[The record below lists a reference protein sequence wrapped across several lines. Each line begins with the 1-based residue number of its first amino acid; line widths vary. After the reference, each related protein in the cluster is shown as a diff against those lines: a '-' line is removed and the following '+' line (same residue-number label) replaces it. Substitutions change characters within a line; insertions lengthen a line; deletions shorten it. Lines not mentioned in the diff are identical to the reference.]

1 MTELILNPKTTKQ
14 LDMAKSNLS
23 HAYLF
28 CGPRGLGKTTTAEK
42 FAGEILGPLASPG
55 DQSRW
60 ILTVTPLEGKAI
72 SSAQAK
78 KIRQF
83 ISSKKPDHINYKVII
98 VDSADHMGIEATN
111 SLLLSLEE
119 PASDTVIIMVTDKP
133 EAMLPT
139 ILSRLQKISFLP
151 PLSEQLD
158 GLYSELGIDST
169 VAKQIGPYPGLLGDF
184 AQKGA
189 DWYSQ
194 QDALALDF
202 IEAGLAGRLKIV
214 ANVAD
219 KSEALQLVEL
229 LSLKT
234 RQETG
239 IDKAW
244 LKRANS
250 LILAHIHL
258 YNNGNPKFVLEKL
271 ALEFE

>member
-1 MTELILNPKTTKQ
+1 MTDLILNPKTTKQ
-14 LDMAKSNLS
+14 LDMAKANLS

-28 CGPRGLGKTTTAEK
+28 CGPRGLGKTVTAEK
-42 FAGEILGPLASPG
+42 FATEILAPVASLG

-60 ILTVTPLEGKAI
+60 ILTVAPLEGKAI

-78 KIRQF
+78 SIRQF
-83 ISSKKPDHINYKVII
+83 INSKKPDHINYKVII
-98 VDSADHMGIEATN
+98 VDSAEHMGIEATN

-119 PASDTVIIMVTDKP
+119 PASDTVIIMVTDQP

-151 PLSEQLD
+151 PLAEQLD
-158 GLYSELGIDST
+158 GFYSKLGINST
-169 VAKQIGPYPGLLGDF
+169 VAKQIGPYPSLLGEF

-189 DWYSQ
+189 DWYNQ
-194 QDALALDF
+194 QDALAQDF
-202 IEAGLAGRLKIV
+202 IEADLVGRLKIV
-214 ANVAD
+214 ASIAD
-219 KSEALQLVEL
+219 KPQALQLVEL
-229 LSLKT
+229 VSLKT
-234 RQETG
+234 RLESS